1 MNKATLILVAVGLLA
16 CAAAVQATSPAD
28 FCGKGAFD
36 KSDCGKCS
44 DGYIQDPVF
53 CTEICSDTKCC
64 EHHGIFKTADGCM
77 EQNCLVCIVEERC
90 DECGKT
96 FYCDGICDGCGAP
109 CAVYEY
115 CPNCGAMYLTN
126 HADGICDKCGNG
138 CYCIEKCSKC
148 GYTHNYNGYCDECA
162 SRCHY
167 LRCCYDLCEMF
178 NHGLSEDYKGGAAE
192 QPAISGIYP
201 VAQGEMMQY
210 QGPAEKKN
218 LDL

>member
-16 CAAAVQATSPAD
+16 CAAAAQATSTGFFRKQAIDKAD
-28 FCGKGAFD
+28 W
-36 KSDCGKCS
+36 GKCG
-44 DGYIQDPVF
+44 DGYIKDPVF
-53 CTEICSDTKCC
+53 CTEICSGTKFC
-64 EHHGIFKTADGCM
+64 EHHGIFKTPDGCM

-138 CYCIEKCSKC
+138 CYSIEKCSKC

-167 LRCCYDLCEMF
+167 LRCCYDLCKMF
-178 NHGLSEDYKGGAAE
+178 NHGPSEDHKGGAAE
-192 QPAISGIYP
+192 QPAISGIHP
-201 VAQGEMMQY
+201 LAQGEMMQY

-218 LDL
+218 LDF